1 MKGVMQ
7 ANIRF
12 KILTIVTFGVALLS
26 CGSSTTAITAVPAFA
41 AVSTLSFES
50 NKTFRF
56 TWSDVTDA
64 TYYQLM
70 ENPDGASGFTQ
81 VGSNIVQGNGV
92 ANHIVPLHSR
102 VSAQYILKSCNSFG
116 CTSSSTL
123 SVSSTMTNSISYL
136 KSSNTQINDWFG
148 DVLDLSADGNTLAV
162 GAPREDSNATGING
176 TQTDNTL
183 ADSGAVYVFTKT
195 NNVWQQEA
203 YIKASNTDASD
214 HFGSSVSLSGDGKTL
229 AVGAEKESSNATSID
244 GDGTN
249 DSAANSGAVYV
260 FYKASTSW
268 VQQAYLKSS
277 NSEANDEFGGFGAID
292 VSENGNTIAVGALKD
307 DSGETGIGGTGSNN
321 TAVDAGSA
329 YIFTRSGSTW
339 QQSEYI
345 KASNAGAGDN
355 FGKLSLSGDG
365 LTLVVSAFNED
376 SSSTGIN
383 STENNSATDAGAMYV
398 FVYDGTNWT
407 QEAYIKASNAEADD
421 EFGGDE
427 SLVISQDGLTIAVA
441 AGGEDSNA
449 LGLSDVSTEGA
460 DNSSQSSS
468 AVYVFRKESGS
479 WSQEAYIKSD
489 HDNDNLFGGKRGLAL
504 NKTGTSLAIGTIWNS
519 SSNLG
524 VSSESNNSGSLT
536 QAGAVYFYTKSGSS
550 WAKTSFL
557 KAPNTGSSDHF
568 GVSVA
573 MDETGAT
580 MVVGAAL
587 ESSNATG
594 VAGTGQT
601 NNGTSG
607 AGAVYV
613 Y

>member
-1 MKGVMQ
+1 MQ

-12 KILTIVTFGVALLS
+12 KILTIVTFGFVLLS
-26 CGSSTTAITAVPAFA
+26 CGGSTTLITAVPAIA
-41 AVSTLSFES
+41 AASTLSFES
-50 NKTFRF
+50 NKIFRF
-56 TWSDVTDA
+56 TWSDVADA

-92 ANHIVPLHSR
+92 ANHIVPLHAR

-123 SVSSTMTNSISYL
+123 SVSSTMTNSIAYL
-136 KSSNTQINDWFG
+136 KASNTGLNDWFG
-148 DVLDLSADGNTLAV
+148 DVLDVSSDGNTLAV
-162 GAPREDSNATGING
+162 GAPREDSSLTGVNSTATDTTIN
-176 TQTDNTL
+176 
-183 ADSGAVYVFTKT
+183 DSGAVYVFTKS

-203 YIKASNTDASD
+203 YIKASNTGADD
-214 HFGSSVSLSGDGKTL
+214 HFGSSISLSGDGKTL
-229 AVGAEKESSNATSID
+229 VVGAENED
-244 GDGTN
+244 GNSDAK
-249 DSAANSGAVYV
+249 SNSGAVYV
-260 FYKASTSW
+260 FYKATSSW
-268 VQQAYLKSS
+268 AQQAYLKPTYSD
-277 NSEANDEFGGFGAID
+277 NHDQFGAFGALDISD
-292 VSENGNTIAVGALKD
+292 NGNIVAVGAIYE
-307 DSGETGIGGTGSNN
+307 DSGETEFTGTGNNN
-321 TAVDAGSA
+321 TSVDAGA
-329 YIFTRSGSTW
+329 VYIFTRSSSVW
-339 QQSEYI
+339 QQTQYI
-345 KASNAGAGDN
+345 KADNTGAGDN

-427 SLVISQDGLTIAVA
+427 SLLISQDGLTIAVA

-449 LGLSDVSTEGA
+449 LGLSDVNTEGA

-468 AVYVFRKESGS
+468 AVYVFRKESGT

-524 VSSESNNSGSLT
+524 VSSDSNNSGSLT
-536 QAGAVYFYTKSGSS
+536 QAGAVYFFTKSGSS

-557 KAPNTGSSDHF
+557 KAPNTGSSDQF
-568 GVSVA
+568 SVSIA

-580 MVVGAAL
+580 MVVGAAK

-594 VAGTGQT
+594 VAGTGQA
-601 NNGTSG
+601 NNGISG

>member
-1 MKGVMQ
+1 MQ

-26 CGSSTTAITAVPAFA
+26 CGSSTTAITAVPAVA
-41 AVSTLSFES
+41 AASTLSFES

-162 GAPREDSNATGING
+162 GAPREDSSLTGVNSTATDTTIN
-176 TQTDNTL
+176 
-183 ADSGAVYVFTKT
+183 DSGAVYVFTKS

-203 YIKASNTDASD
+203 YIKASNTGADD
-214 HFGSSVSLSGDGKTL
+214 HFGSSLSLSGDGKTL
-229 AVGAEKESSNATSID
+229 VVGAENEAGNSNAKL
-244 GDGTN
+244 
-249 DSAANSGAVYV
+249 NSGAVYV
-260 FYKASTSW
+260 FYKATSSW
-268 VQQAYLKSS
+268 AQQAYLKPTYSDD
-277 NSEANDEFGGFGAID
+277 NDQFGAFGALDISD
-292 VSENGNTIAVGALKD
+292 NGNIVAVGAIYE
-307 DSGETGIGGTGSNN
+307 DSGETGFTGTGDDN
-321 TAVDAGSA
+321 TSGDAGAA
-329 YIFTRSGSTW
+329 YIFTRSSSVW
-339 QQSEYI
+339 QQTEYI
-345 KASNAGAGDN
+345 KAHNTDTGDN

-376 SSSTGIN
+376 SSTKGID
-383 STENNSATDAGAMYV
+383 TTHNNSATDAGAMYV
-398 FVYDGTNWT
+398 FVYDGTDWT

-468 AVYVFRKESGS
+468 AVYVFRKESGT

-489 HDNDNLFGGKRGLAL
+489 HDNDNFFGGNRGLAL
-504 NKTGTSLAIGTIWNS
+504 NKIGTSLAIGTIWNS
-519 SSNLG
+519 SSSLG
-524 VSSESNNSGSLT
+524 VSINSNNVGST
-536 QAGAVYFYTKSGSS
+536 GQAGAVYFYTKTGAS

-557 KAPNTGSSDHF
+557 KAPNTGSSDQF
-568 GVSVA
+568 GISVA
-573 MDETGAT
+573 MDEIGAT

-594 VAGTGQT
+594 VAGTGQD
-601 NNGTSG
+601 NNGAS
-607 AGAVYV
+607 ASGAVYV

>member
-1 MKGVMQ
+1 MKGIMQ

-12 KILTIVTFGVALLS
+12 KILTIVTFGFVLLS
-26 CGSSTTAITAVPAFA
+26 CGGSTTLITAVPAIA
-41 AVSTLSFES
+41 AASTLSFES

-56 TWSDVTDA
+56 TWSDVADA

-92 ANHIVPLHSR
+92 ANHIVPLHAR

-123 SVSSTMTNSISYL
+123 SVSSTMTNSIAYL
-136 KSSNTQINDWFG
+136 KASNTGLNDWFG
-148 DVLDLSADGNTLAV
+148 DVLDVSSDGNTLAV
-162 GAPREDSNATGING
+162 GAPREDSSLTGVNSTATDTIIN
-176 TQTDNTL
+176 
-183 ADSGAVYVFTKT
+183 DSGAVYVFTKS

-203 YIKASNTDASD
+203 YIKASNTGADD
-214 HFGSSVSLSGDGKTL
+214 HFGSSISLSGDGKTL
-229 AVGAEKESSNATSID
+229 VVGAENED
-244 GDGTN
+244 GNSDTK
-249 DSAANSGAVYV
+249 SNSGAVYV
-260 FYKASTSW
+260 FYKATSSW
-268 VQQAYLKSS
+268 AQQAYLKPTYSD
-277 NSEANDEFGGFGAID
+277 NDDQFGAFGALDISD
-292 VSENGNTIAVGALKD
+292 NGNIVAVGAIYE
-307 DSGETGIGGTGSNN
+307 DSGETEFTGTGNNN
-321 TAVDAGSA
+321 TSVDAGA
-329 YIFTRSGSTW
+329 VYIFTRSSSVW
-339 QQSEYI
+339 QQTQYI
-345 KASNAGAGDN
+345 KADNTGAGDN

-427 SLVISQDGLTIAVA
+427 SLLISQDGLTIAVA

-449 LGLSDVSTEGA
+449 LGLSDVNTEGA

-468 AVYVFRKESGS
+468 AVYVFRKESGT

-524 VSSESNNSGSLT
+524 VSSDSNNSGSLT

-557 KAPNTGSSDHF
+557 KAPNTGSSDQF
-568 GVSVA
+568 SVSIA

-580 MVVGAAL
+580 MVVGAAK

-594 VAGTGQT
+594 VTGTGQT

>member
-1 MKGVMQ
+1 MQ

-468 AVYVFRKESGS
+468 AVYVFRKESGT

-489 HDNDNLFGGKRGLAL
+489 HDNDNFFGGKRGLAL
-504 NKTGTSLAIGTIWNS
+504 NKIGTSLAIGTIWNS
-519 SSNLG
+519 SSSLG
-524 VSSESNNSGSLT
+524 VSINSNNVGST
-536 QAGAVYFYTKSGSS
+536 GQAGAVYFYTKTGAS

-557 KAPNTGSSDHF
+557 KAPNTGSSDQF
-568 GVSVA
+568 GMSVA

-580 MVVGAAL
+580 LIIGAAR
-587 ESSNATG
+587 ESSNAS
-594 VAGTGQT
+594 GQGNDEAT
-601 NNGTSG
+601 AS
-607 AGAVYV
+607 GAVYV

>member
-1 MKGVMQ
+1 MQ

-26 CGSSTTAITAVPAFA
+26 CGSSTTTITAVPAVA
-41 AVSTLSFES
+41 AASTLSFES

-56 TWSDVTDA
+56 TWSDVADA

-92 ANHIVPLHSR
+92 ANHIVPLHAR

-123 SVSSTMTNSISYL
+123 SVSSTMTNSIAYL
-136 KSSNTQINDWFG
+136 KASNTGLNDWFG
-148 DVLDLSADGNTLAV
+148 DVLDVSSDGNTLAV
-162 GAPREDSNATGING
+162 GAPREDSSLTGVNSTATDTTIN
-176 TQTDNTL
+176 
-183 ADSGAVYVFTKT
+183 DSGAVYVFTKS

-203 YIKASNTDASD
+203 YIKASNTGADD
-214 HFGSSVSLSGDGKTL
+214 HFGSSISLSGDGKTL
-229 AVGAEKESSNATSID
+229 VVGAENED
-244 GDGTN
+244 GNSDTK
-249 DSAANSGAVYV
+249 SNSGAVYV
-260 FYKASTSW
+260 FYKATSSW
-268 VQQAYLKSS
+268 AQQAYLKPTYSD
-277 NSEANDEFGGFGAID
+277 NDDQFGAFGALDISD
-292 VSENGNTIAVGALKD
+292 NGNIVAVGAVYE
-307 DSGETGIGGTGSNN
+307 DSGETGFTGTGSDDTSAN
-321 TAVDAGSA
+321 AGAA
-329 YIFTRSGSTW
+329 YIFTRSSSVW
-339 QQSEYI
+339 QQTQYI
-345 KASNAGAGDN
+345 KADNTGAGDN

-449 LGLSDVSTEGA
+449 LGLSDVNTEGA

-468 AVYVFRKESGS
+468 AVYVFRKESGT

-524 VSSESNNSGSLT
+524 VSSDSNNSGSLT

-557 KAPNTGSSDHF
+557 KAPNTGSSDQF
-568 GVSVA
+568 SVSIA

-580 MVVGAAL
+580 MVVGAAK

-594 VAGTGQT
+594 VTGTGQT

>member
-1 MKGVMQ
+1 MQ

-12 KILTIVTFGVALLS
+12 KILTMFTFGVVLLS
-26 CGSSTTAITAVPAFA
+26 CGGSTTLITAVPAIA
-41 AVSTLSFES
+41 AASTLSFES
-50 NKTFRF
+50 NKIFRF
-56 TWSDVTDA
+56 TWSDVADA

-92 ANHIVPLHSR
+92 ANHIVPLHAR

-123 SVSSTMTNSISYL
+123 SVSSTMTNSIAYL
-136 KSSNTQINDWFG
+136 KASNTGLNDWFG
-148 DVLDLSADGNTLAV
+148 DVLDVSSDGNTLAV
-162 GAPREDSNATGING
+162 GAPREDSSLTGVNSTATDTIIN
-176 TQTDNTL
+176 
-183 ADSGAVYVFTKT
+183 DSGAVYVFTKS

-203 YIKASNTDASD
+203 YIKASNTGADD
-214 HFGSSVSLSGDGKTL
+214 HFGSSISLSGDGKTL
-229 AVGAEKESSNATSID
+229 VVGAENED
-244 GDGTN
+244 GNSDTK
-249 DSAANSGAVYV
+249 SNSGAVYV
-260 FYKASTSW
+260 FYKATSSW
-268 VQQAYLKSS
+268 AQQAYLKPTYSD
-277 NSEANDEFGGFGAID
+277 NDDQFGAFGALDISD
-292 VSENGNTIAVGALKD
+292 NGNIVAVGAIYE
-307 DSGETGIGGTGSNN
+307 DSGETEFTGTGNNN
-321 TAVDAGSA
+321 TSVDAGA
-329 YIFTRSGSTW
+329 VYIFTRSSSVW
-339 QQSEYI
+339 QQTQYI
-345 KASNAGAGDN
+345 KADNTGAGDN

-427 SLVISQDGLTIAVA
+427 SLLISQDGLTIALA

-449 LGLSDVSTEGA
+449 LGLSDVNTEGA

-468 AVYVFRKESGS
+468 AVYVFRKESGT

-524 VSSESNNSGSLT
+524 VSSDSNNSGSLT

-557 KAPNTGSSDHF
+557 KAPNTGSSDQF
-568 GVSVA
+568 SVSIA

-580 MVVGAAL
+580 MVVGAAK

-594 VAGTGQT
+594 VAGTGQA

>member
-1 MKGVMQ
+1 MQ

-12 KILTIVTFGVALLS
+12 KILTIVTFGFVLLS
-26 CGSSTTAITAVPAFA
+26 CGGSTTLITAVPAIA
-41 AVSTLSFES
+41 AASTLSFES
-50 NKTFRF
+50 NKIFRF
-56 TWSDVTDA
+56 TWSDVADA

-92 ANHIVPLHSR
+92 ANHIVPLHAR

-123 SVSSTMTNSISYL
+123 SVSSTMTNSIAYL
-136 KSSNTQINDWFG
+136 KASNTGLNDWFG
-148 DVLDLSADGNTLAV
+148 DVLDVSSDGNTLAV
-162 GAPREDSNATGING
+162 GAPREDSSLTGVNSTATDTTIN
-176 TQTDNTL
+176 
-183 ADSGAVYVFTKT
+183 DSGAVYVFTKS

-203 YIKASNTDASD
+203 YIKASNTGADD
-214 HFGSSVSLSGDGKTL
+214 HFGSSISLSGDGKTL
-229 AVGAEKESSNATSID
+229 VVGAENED
-244 GDGTN
+244 GNSDAK
-249 DSAANSGAVYV
+249 SNSGAVYV
-260 FYKASTSW
+260 FYKATSSW
-268 VQQAYLKSS
+268 AQQAYLKPTYSD
-277 NSEANDEFGGFGAID
+277 NDDQFGAFGALDISD
-292 VSENGNTIAVGALKD
+292 NGNIVAVGAIYE
-307 DSGETGIGGTGSNN
+307 DSGETEFTGTGNNN
-321 TAVDAGSA
+321 TSVDAGA
-329 YIFTRSGSTW
+329 VYIFTRSSSVW
-339 QQSEYI
+339 QQTQYI
-345 KASNAGAGDN
+345 KADNTGAGDN

-427 SLVISQDGLTIAVA
+427 SLLISQDGLTIAVA

-449 LGLSDVSTEGA
+449 LGLSDVNTEGA

-468 AVYVFRKESGS
+468 AVYVFRKESGT

-524 VSSESNNSGSLT
+524 VSSDSNNSGSLT

-557 KAPNTGSSDHF
+557 KAPNTGSSDQF
-568 GVSVA
+568 SVSIA

-580 MVVGAAL
+580 MVVGAAK

-594 VAGTGQT
+594 VTGTGQT

>member
-1 MKGVMQ
+1 MQ
-7 ANIRF
+7 ANIQF

-26 CGSSTTAITAVPAFA
+26 CGSSTTTITAVPAVA
-41 AVSTLSFES
+41 SASTLSFES

-56 TWSDVTDA
+56 TWSDVSDA

-92 ANHIVPLHSR
+92 VNHIVPLHSR

-162 GAPREDSNATGING
+162 GAPREDSSARTIDGSEIDD
-176 TQTDNTL
+176 TA
-183 ADSGAVYVFTKT
+183 ADAGAVYVFKKS
-195 NNVWQQEA
+195 NNVWVKDA
-203 YIKASNTDASD
+203 YIKPDNVDAGD
-214 HFGSSVSLSGDGKTL
+214 HFGSSISLSGDGKTL
-229 AVGAEKESSNATSID
+229 VVGAENEAGNSNAKS
-244 GDGTN
+244 
-249 DSAANSGAVYV
+249 NSGAVYV
-260 FYKASTSW
+260 FYKATSSW
-268 VQQAYLKSS
+268 AQQAYLKPTYS
-277 NSEANDEFGGFGAID
+277 DDDDQFGAFGALDISD
-292 VSENGNTIAVGALKD
+292 NGNIVAVGAIYE
-307 DSGETGIGGTGSNN
+307 DSGETGFTGTGNDN
-321 TAVDAGSA
+321 TSGDAGAA
-329 YIFTRSGSTW
+329 YIFTRSSSVW
-339 QQSEYI
+339 QQTQYI
-345 KASNAGAGDN
+345 KADNTDAGDN

-376 SSSTGIN
+376 SSTQGID
-383 STENNSATDAGAMYV
+383 TTHNNSATDAGAMYV
-398 FVYDGTNWT
+398 FVYDGTDWT

-427 SLVISQDGLTIAVA
+427 SLVISKDGLTIAVA

-468 AVYVFRKESGS
+468 AVYVFRKESDS

-489 HDNDNLFGGKRGLAL
+489 HNNDNLFGGKRGLAL

-519 SSNLG
+519 SSNSG
-524 VSSESNNSGSLT
+524 VTSDSNNSGSLT

-557 KAPNTGSSDHF
+557 KAPNTGSSDQF
-568 GVSVA
+568 GISVA

-601 NNGTSG
+601 NNGASG

>member
-1 MKGVMQ
+1 MKGIMQ

-26 CGSSTTAITAVPAFA
+26 CGSSTTTITAVPAVA
-41 AVSTLSFES
+41 AASTLSFES

-92 ANHIVPLHSR
+92 ANHIVPLHAR

-123 SVSSTMTNSISYL
+123 SVSSTMTNSIAYL
-136 KSSNTQINDWFG
+136 KASNTGLNDWFG
-148 DVLDLSADGNTLAV
+148 DVLDVSSDGNTLAV
-162 GAPREDSNATGING
+162 GAPREDSSLTGVNSTATDTIIN
-176 TQTDNTL
+176 
-183 ADSGAVYVFTKT
+183 DSGAVYVFTKS

-203 YIKASNTDASD
+203 YIKASNTGADD
-214 HFGSSVSLSGDGKTL
+214 HFGSSISLSGDGKTL
-229 AVGAEKESSNATSID
+229 VVGAENED
-244 GDGTN
+244 GNSDTK
-249 DSAANSGAVYV
+249 SNSGAVYV
-260 FYKASTSW
+260 FYKATSSW
-268 VQQAYLKSS
+268 AQQAYLKPTYSD
-277 NSEANDEFGGFGAID
+277 NDDQFGAFGALDISD
-292 VSENGNTIAVGALKD
+292 NGNIVAVGAIYE
-307 DSGETGIGGTGSNN
+307 DSGETEFTGTGNNN
-321 TAVDAGSA
+321 TSVDAGA
-329 YIFTRSGSTW
+329 VYIFTRSSSVW
-339 QQSEYI
+339 QQTQYI
-345 KASNAGAGDN
+345 KADNTGAGDN

-427 SLVISQDGLTIAVA
+427 SLLISQDGLTIAVA

-449 LGLSDVSTEGA
+449 LGLSDVNTEGA

-468 AVYVFRKESGS
+468 AVYVFRKESGT

-489 HDNDNLFGGKRGLAL
+489 HDNDNFFGGKRGLAL
-504 NKTGTSLAIGTIWNS
+504 NKTGSSLAIGTIWNS

-524 VSSESNNSGSLT
+524 VFSDSNNSGSLT

-557 KAPNTGSSDHF
+557 KAPNTGSSDQF
-568 GVSVA
+568 SVSIA

-580 MVVGAAL
+580 MVVGAAK

-594 VAGTGQT
+594 VAGTGQA
-601 NNGTSG
+601 NNGISG

>member
-1 MKGVMQ
+1 MKGIMQ

-12 KILTIVTFGVALLS
+12 KILTIVTFGVVLLS
-26 CGSSTTAITAVPAFA
+26 CGGSTTSITAVPAIA
-41 AVSTLSFES
+41 AASTLSFES
-50 NKTFRF
+50 NKIFRF
-56 TWSDVTDA
+56 TWSDVADA

-92 ANHIVPLHSR
+92 ANHIVPLHAR

-123 SVSSTMTNSISYL
+123 SVSSTMTNSIAYL
-136 KSSNTQINDWFG
+136 KASNTGLNDWFG
-148 DVLDLSADGNTLAV
+148 DVLDVSSDGNTLAV
-162 GAPREDSNATGING
+162 GAPREDSSLTGVNSTATDTTIN
-176 TQTDNTL
+176 
-183 ADSGAVYVFTKT
+183 DSGAVYVFTKS

-203 YIKASNTDASD
+203 YIKASNTGADD
-214 HFGSSVSLSGDGKTL
+214 HFGSSISLSGDGKTL
-229 AVGAEKESSNATSID
+229 VVGAENED
-244 GDGTN
+244 GNSDAK
-249 DSAANSGAVYV
+249 SNSGAVYV
-260 FYKASTSW
+260 FYKATSSW
-268 VQQAYLKSS
+268 AQQAYLKPTYSD
-277 NSEANDEFGGFGAID
+277 NDDQFGAFGALDISD
-292 VSENGNTIAVGALKD
+292 NGNIVAVGAIYE
-307 DSGETGIGGTGSNN
+307 DSGETEFTGTGNNN
-321 TAVDAGSA
+321 TSVDAGA
-329 YIFTRSGSTW
+329 VYIFTRSSSVW
-339 QQSEYI
+339 QQTQYI
-345 KASNAGAGDN
+345 KADNTGAGDN

-427 SLVISQDGLTIAVA
+427 SLLISQDGLTIAVA

-449 LGLSDVSTEGA
+449 LGLSDVNTEGA

-468 AVYVFRKESGS
+468 AVYVFRKESGT

-504 NKTGTSLAIGTIWNS
+504 NKTGRSLAIGTIWNS

-524 VSSESNNSGSLT
+524 VFSDSNNSGSLT

-557 KAPNTGSSDHF
+557 KAPNTGSSDQF
-568 GVSVA
+568 SVSIA

-580 MVVGAAL
+580 MVVGAAK

-594 VAGTGQT
+594 VTGTGQT

>member
-1 MKGVMQ
+1 MQ

-12 KILTIVTFGVALLS
+12 KILTIVTFWVALMS
-26 CGSSTTAITAVPAFA
+26 CGSSTTTITAVPAVA
-41 AVSTLSFES
+41 AASTLSFES

-56 TWSDVTDA
+56 TWSDVSDA

-92 ANHIVPLHSR
+92 VNHIVPLHSR

-203 YIKASNTDASD
+203 YIKASNTDAGD

-249 DSAANSGAVYV
+249 DLAANSGAVYV
-260 FYKASTSW
+260 FYKATSSW

-292 VSENGNTIAVGALKD
+292 VSEDGNTIAIGALKD
-307 DSGETGIGGTGSNN
+307 DSGETGIGGTGTNN
-321 TAVDAGSA
+321 TSVDAGSA
-329 YIFTRSGSTW
+329 YIYTRSGSTW

-345 KASNAGAGDN
+345 KASNAEAGDN

-365 LTLVVSAFNED
+365 LTLVVSAFKED

-383 STENNSATDAGAMYV
+383 STQNNSATDAGAIYI
-398 FVYDGTNWT
+398 FVNDGTNWT
-407 QEAYIKASNAEADD
+407 QEAYIKASNAQIGD

-427 SLVISQDGLTIAVA
+427 SLVISQDGLTIAVT

-449 LGLSDVSTEGA
+449 LGLNGDQTN
-460 DNSSQSSS
+460 NSSTNSS
-468 AVYVFRKESGS
+468 AVYVFRKLSGT

-489 HDNDNLFGGKRGLAL
+489 HNNDDFFGGNRGLAL
-504 NKTGTSLAIGTIWNS
+504 NKTGTTLAIGTIWNS

-524 VSSESNNSGSLT
+524 VTSESNNIGSST

-580 MVVGAAL
+580 LVVGAAK

-594 VAGTGQT
+594 VAGTGQN
-601 NNGTSG
+601 NNGAS
-607 AGAVYV
+607 ASGAVYV

>member
-1 MKGVMQ
+1 MQ

-136 KSSNTQINDWFG
+136 KSSNTQINDQFG
-148 DVLDLSADGNTLAV
+148 NVLDLSADGNTLVV
-162 GAPREDSNATGING
+162 GAPREDSSLTGVNSTATDTTIN
-176 TQTDNTL
+176 
-183 ADSGAVYVFTKT
+183 DSGAVYVFTKS

-203 YIKASNTDASD
+203 YIKASNTGADD
-214 HFGSSVSLSGDGKTL
+214 HFGSSISLSGDGKTL
-229 AVGAEKESSNATSID
+229 VVGAENEAGNSNAKL
-244 GDGTN
+244 
-249 DSAANSGAVYV
+249 NSGAVYV
-260 FYKASTSW
+260 FYKATSSW
-268 VQQAYLKSS
+268 AQQAYLKPTYSDD
-277 NSEANDEFGGFGAID
+277 NDQFGAFGALDISD
-292 VSENGNTIAVGALKD
+292 NGNIVAVGAIYE
-307 DSGETGIGGTGSNN
+307 DSGETGFTGTGNDN
-321 TAVDAGSA
+321 TSGDAGAA
-329 YIFTRSGSTW
+329 YIFTRSSSVW
-339 QQSEYI
+339 QQTQYI
-345 KASNAGAGDN
+345 KADNTDAGDN

-376 SSSTGIN
+376 SSTKGID
-383 STENNSATDAGAMYV
+383 TTHNNSATDAGAMYV
-398 FVYDGTNWT
+398 FVYDGTDWT

-427 SLVISQDGLTIAVA
+427 SLVISKDGLTIAVA

-468 AVYVFRKESGS
+468 AVYVFRKESGT

-489 HDNDNLFGGKRGLAL
+489 HDNDNFFGGNRGLAL
-504 NKTGTSLAIGTIWNS
+504 NKIGTSLAIGTIWNS
-519 SSNLG
+519 SSSLG
-524 VSSESNNSGSLT
+524 VSINSNNVGST
-536 QAGAVYFYTKSGSS
+536 GQAGAVYFYTKTGAS

-557 KAPNTGSSDHF
+557 KAPNTGSSDQF
-568 GVSVA
+568 GISVA
-573 MDETGAT
+573 MDEIGAT

-594 VAGTGQT
+594 VAGTGQD
-601 NNGTSG
+601 NNGAS
-607 AGAVYV
+607 ASGAVYV

>member
-1 MKGVMQ
+1 MQ

-26 CGSSTTAITAVPAFA
+26 CGGSTTAITAVPAFA

-56 TWSDVTDA
+56 TWSDVADA

-92 ANHIVPLHSR
+92 ANHIVPLHAR

-123 SVSSTMTNSISYL
+123 SVSSTMTNSIAYL
-136 KSSNTQINDWFG
+136 KASNTGLNDWFG
-148 DVLDLSADGNTLAV
+148 DVLDVSSDGNTLAV
-162 GAPREDSNATGING
+162 GAPREDSSLTGVNSTATDTTIN
-176 TQTDNTL
+176 
-183 ADSGAVYVFTKT
+183 DSGAVYVFTKS

-203 YIKASNTDASD
+203 YIKASNTGADD
-214 HFGSSVSLSGDGKTL
+214 HFGSSISLSGDGKTL
-229 AVGAEKESSNATSID
+229 VVGAENED
-244 GDGTN
+244 GNSDAK
-249 DSAANSGAVYV
+249 SNSGAVYV
-260 FYKASTSW
+260 FYKATSSW
-268 VQQAYLKSS
+268 AQQAYLKPTYSD
-277 NSEANDEFGGFGAID
+277 NDDQFGAFGALDISD
-292 VSENGNTIAVGALKD
+292 NGNIVAVGAIYE
-307 DSGETGIGGTGSNN
+307 DSGETEFTGTGNNN
-321 TAVDAGSA
+321 TSVDAGA
-329 YIFTRSGSTW
+329 VYIFTRSSSVW
-339 QQSEYI
+339 QQTQYI
-345 KASNAGAGDN
+345 KADNTGAGDN

-427 SLVISQDGLTIAVA
+427 SLLISQDGLTIAVA

-449 LGLSDVSTEGA
+449 LGLSDVNTEGA

-468 AVYVFRKESGS
+468 AVYVFRKESGT

-524 VSSESNNSGSLT
+524 VSSDSNNSGSLT

-557 KAPNTGSSDHF
+557 KAPNTGSSDQF
-568 GVSVA
+568 SVSIA

-580 MVVGAAL
+580 MVVGAAK

-594 VAGTGQT
+594 VTGTGQT

>member
-1 MKGVMQ
+1 MKGIMQ
-7 ANIRF
+7 ANIQF

-26 CGSSTTAITAVPAFA
+26 CGSSTTTITAVPAVA
-41 AVSTLSFES
+41 AASTLSFES

-56 TWSDVTDA
+56 TWSDVSDA

-92 ANHIVPLHSR
+92 VNHIVPLHSR

-136 KSSNTQINDWFG
+136 KSSNTQINDQFG
-148 DVLDLSADGNTLAV
+148 NVLDLSADGNTLAV
-162 GAPREDSNATGING
+162 GAPLEDSSARTING
-176 TQTDNTL
+176 SEIDD
-183 ADSGAVYVFTKT
+183 AAIDAGAVYVFKKS
-195 NNVWQQEA
+195 NNVWVKDAYIKPDNVDAGDHFGSSISLSSDGKTLVVGAENEGGNSNAKPNSGAAYVFYKATSSWAQQAYLKPNYSDVNDHFGGAGALDISDNGNIVAVGAIDEDSGQTGTISDGNNSDKSGAGAVYIFTRTGINWVQTA
-203 YIKASNTDASD
+203 YIKASNSGVDD
-214 HFGSSVSLSGDGKTL
+214 NFGTLSLSGNGSTL
-229 AVGAEKESSNATSID
+229 VVGAPGEDGTASNA
-244 GDGTN
+244 
-249 DSAANSGAVYV
+249 GAVYV
-260 FYKASTSW
+260 FEYNGTSW
-268 VQQAYLKSS
+268 SEEAYL
-277 NSEANDEFGGFGAID
+277 
-292 VSENGNTIAVGALKD
+292 
-307 DSGETGIGGTGSNN
+307 
-321 TAVDAGSA
+321 
-329 YIFTRSGSTW
+329 
-339 QQSEYI
+339 
-345 KASNAGAGDN
+345 KASNAQA
-355 FGKLSLSGDG
+355 
-365 LTLVVSAFNED
+365 ED
-376 SSSTGIN
+376 
-383 STENNSATDAGAMYV
+383 
-398 FVYDGTNWT
+398 
-407 QEAYIKASNAEADD
+407 K
-421 EFGGDE
+421 FGGE
-427 SLVISQDGLTIAVA
+427 QSLVISQDGLTIAVCA
-441 AGGEDSNA
+441 EGEDSNA

-460 DNSSQSSS
+460 NNSSLYSS
-468 AVYVFRKESGS
+468 AVYVFRKESGT
-479 WSQEAYIKSD
+479 WGHEAYIKSD
-489 HDNDNLFGGKRGLAL
+489 HNNDDLFGSNRGLAL

-524 VSSESNNSGSLT
+524 VSSNSNNIGSLT

-580 MVVGAAL
+580 LVIGAAL

>member
-1 MKGVMQ
+1 MQ

-12 KILTIVTFGVALLS
+12 KILTIVTFGFVLLS
-26 CGSSTTAITAVPAFA
+26 CGGSTTLITAVPAIA
-41 AVSTLSFES
+41 AASTLSFES
-50 NKTFRF
+50 NKIFRF
-56 TWSDVTDA
+56 TWSDVADA

-92 ANHIVPLHSR
+92 ANHIVPLHAR

-123 SVSSTMTNSISYL
+123 SVSSTMTNSIAYL
-136 KSSNTQINDWFG
+136 KASNTGLNDWFG
-148 DVLDLSADGNTLAV
+148 DVLDVSSDGNTLAV
-162 GAPREDSNATGING
+162 GAPREDSSLTGVNSTATDTIIN
-176 TQTDNTL
+176 
-183 ADSGAVYVFTKT
+183 DSGAVYVFTKS

-203 YIKASNTDASD
+203 YIKASNTGADD
-214 HFGSSVSLSGDGKTL
+214 HFGSSISLSGDGKTL
-229 AVGAEKESSNATSID
+229 VVGAENED
-244 GDGTN
+244 GNSDTK
-249 DSAANSGAVYV
+249 SNSGAVYV
-260 FYKASTSW
+260 FYKATSSW
-268 VQQAYLKSS
+268 AQQAYLKPTYSD
-277 NSEANDEFGGFGAID
+277 NDDQFGAFGALDISD
-292 VSENGNTIAVGALKD
+292 NGNIVAVGAIYE
-307 DSGETGIGGTGSNN
+307 DSGETEFTGTGNNN
-321 TAVDAGSA
+321 TSVDAGA
-329 YIFTRSGSTW
+329 VYIFTRSSSVW
-339 QQSEYI
+339 QQTQYI
-345 KASNAGAGDN
+345 KADNTGAGDN

-427 SLVISQDGLTIAVA
+427 SLLISQDGLTIALA

-449 LGLSDVSTEGA
+449 LGLSDVNTEGA

-468 AVYVFRKESGS
+468 AVYVFRKESGT

-524 VSSESNNSGSLT
+524 VSSDSNNSGSLT

-557 KAPNTGSSDHF
+557 KAPNTGSSDQF
-568 GVSVA
+568 SVSIA

-580 MVVGAAL
+580 MVVGAAK

-594 VAGTGQT
+594 VTGTGQT

>member
-1 MKGVMQ
+1 MQ

-12 KILTIVTFGVALLS
+12 KILTIVTFGFVLLS
-26 CGSSTTAITAVPAFA
+26 CGGSTTLITAVPAIA
-41 AVSTLSFES
+41 AASTLSFGS
-50 NKTFRF
+50 NKIFRF
-56 TWSDVTDA
+56 TWSDVADA

-92 ANHIVPLHSR
+92 ANHIVPLHAR

-123 SVSSTMTNSISYL
+123 SVSSTMTNSIAYL
-136 KSSNTQINDWFG
+136 KASNTGLNDWFG
-148 DVLDLSADGNTLAV
+148 DVLDVSSDGNTLAV
-162 GAPREDSNATGING
+162 GAPREDSSLTGVNSTATDTTIN
-176 TQTDNTL
+176 
-183 ADSGAVYVFTKT
+183 DSGAVYVFTKS

-203 YIKASNTDASD
+203 YIKASNTGADD
-214 HFGSSVSLSGDGKTL
+214 HFGSSISLSGDGKTL
-229 AVGAEKESSNATSID
+229 VVGAENED
-244 GDGTN
+244 GNSDAK
-249 DSAANSGAVYV
+249 SNSGAVYV
-260 FYKASTSW
+260 FYKATSSW
-268 VQQAYLKSS
+268 AQQAYLKPTYSD
-277 NSEANDEFGGFGAID
+277 NDDQFGAFGALDISD
-292 VSENGNTIAVGALKD
+292 NGNIVAVGAIYE
-307 DSGETGIGGTGSNN
+307 DSGETEFTGTGTGNNN
-321 TAVDAGSA
+321 TSVDAGA
-329 YIFTRSGSTW
+329 VYIFTRSSSVW
-339 QQSEYI
+339 QQTQYI
-345 KASNAGAGDN
+345 KADNTGAGDN

-427 SLVISQDGLTIAVA
+427 SLLISQDGLTIAVA

-449 LGLSDVSTEGA
+449 LGLSDVNTEGA

-468 AVYVFRKESGS
+468 AVYVFRKESGT

-489 HDNDNLFGGKRGLAL
+489 HDNDNDNLFGGKRGLAL

-524 VSSESNNSGSLT
+524 VSSDSNNSGSLT
-536 QAGAVYFYTKSGSS
+536 QAGAVYFFTKSGSS

-557 KAPNTGSSDHF
+557 KAPNTGSSDQF
-568 GVSVA
+568 SVSIA

-580 MVVGAAL
+580 MVVGAAK

-594 VAGTGQT
+594 VAGTGQA
-601 NNGTSG
+601 NNGISG